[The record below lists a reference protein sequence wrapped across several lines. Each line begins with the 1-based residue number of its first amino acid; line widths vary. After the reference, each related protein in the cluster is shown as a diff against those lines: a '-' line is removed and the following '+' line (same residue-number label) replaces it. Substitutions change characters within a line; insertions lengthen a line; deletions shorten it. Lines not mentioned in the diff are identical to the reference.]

1 MIGYLPQNPR
11 IVLFVF
17 SSRLDSSRKSGNIK
31 LFYHFPYNLE
41 EHTPYFFTF
50 SRTDF
55 AAHKN
60 EIYKKVNLHFQ
71 KGLSENTM
79 QVLTSVNIVFWNVF
93 IRLLYL

>member
-11 IVLFVF
+11 ILLFVF

-31 LFYHFPYNLE
+31 LFLSFSLQFRRAY
-41 EHTPYFFTF
+41 TIFFTF

-93 IRLLYL
+93 I